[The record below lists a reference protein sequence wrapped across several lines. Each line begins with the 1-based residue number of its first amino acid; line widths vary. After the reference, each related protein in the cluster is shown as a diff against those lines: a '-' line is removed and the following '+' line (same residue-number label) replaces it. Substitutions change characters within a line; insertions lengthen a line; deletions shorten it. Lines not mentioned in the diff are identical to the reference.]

1 MKPAWE
7 KLMAEFKGNPSALV
21 ADVDCTAGGK
31 DLCGTKG
38 VRGYPTIK
46 YGDPDDLQDYKGGR
60 TFDDLQKFAS
70 ENLKPN
76 CGPANLDLCDADK
89 KAKIEELQALPQAD
103 LEAQIAEKT
112 KEIKDAETTFEGEI
126 KALQNRYEELQK
138 EKDAAV
144 AAVKEGGLGLMQSVL
159 AHAKKAKS
167 EL

>member
-7 KLMAEFKGNPSALV
+7 KLMAEYKGNANALV
-21 ADVDCTAGGK
+21 ADVDCTAAGK
-31 DLCGTKG
+31 DLCSTKG

-60 TFDDLQKFAS
+60 SLDDLQKFAS

-89 KAKIEELQALPQAD
+89 KAQIEKLQALPQAD
-103 LEAQIAEKT
+103 LEAQVAEKT
-112 KEIKDAETTFEGEI
+112 QEIKDAETTFEGDL
-126 KALQNRYEELQK
+126 KNLQNRYEELQK
-138 EKDAAV
+138 EKDATI